1 MRAKKQRKDGY
12 RGRWTVTGI
21 NRLTREREAITLPCQ
36 RDIAQNIYD
45 RERKKPAHKRVY
57 THLKLECARG
67 GGQRYS
73 VRLIQIAGL

>member
-67 GGQRYS
+67 GQRYS

>member
-67 GGQRYS
+67 GGGNA
-73 VRLIQIAGL
+73 IQLDLFK

>member
-67 GGQRYS
+67 GATLFS
-73 VRLIQIAGL
+73 